1 MHPPVP
7 RLYAHTDDAALLSEA
22 AQLVVATQFG
32 STSMLQR
39 KLRIGFAQA
48 CRLMDQL
55 EEHGIVGPTNGARA
69 RTILVRPD
77 DLHRVTDMLHG
88 T

>member
-1 MHPPVP
+1 MNAS
-7 RLYAHTDDAALLSEA
+7 LYAHTDDYVLLPEA

-48 CRLMDQL
+48 GRLMDQL
-55 EEHGIVGPTNGARA
+55 EESGIVGPSNGARA
-69 RTILVRPD
+69 RTVLVPAR

>member
-1 MHPPVP
+1 MNAG
-7 RLYAHTDDAALLSEA
+7 LYTHTADAALLPEA

-55 EEHGIVGPTNGARA
+55 EEHRIVGPANGAQA
-69 RTILVRPD
+69 RTVLVPAR